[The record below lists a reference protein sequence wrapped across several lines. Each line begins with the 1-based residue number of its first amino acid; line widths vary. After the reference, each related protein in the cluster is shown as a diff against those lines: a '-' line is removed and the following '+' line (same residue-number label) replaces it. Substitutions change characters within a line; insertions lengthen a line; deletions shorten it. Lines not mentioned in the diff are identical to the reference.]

1 MPESPPLTAT
11 RFAVIR
17 RGNPRGVIRCATPR
31 AIPVAA
37 LVLAGLLVGCTE
49 ESADAPQPA
58 TPTAA
63 AQGGGL
69 TLEGVPALVAR
80 VEPSVVTVFT
90 DDGLGSGVV
99 AGDGEIVIT
108 NEHVVRGAD
117 QVELALADGER
128 LTARVLATDAYT
140 DLAVLEPERTDLPPA
155 QFRDELPQLGE
166 PVLAVGSPLGFHNSV
181 TLGIVSEVGREIP
194 GAAAQ
199 SPALVDLI
207 QTDAAI
213 SPGNSGGAL
222 VDAAGRVVGIN
233 DAYLPPETGAVSIGF
248 AIPSPTV
255 LDVVAD
261 LRDDGEV
268 THSFVGILPGQVT
281 PELAQALGLPV
292 EQGVL
297 VREVVPDG
305 PAAAAGLQPGDL
317 ITAFAGEPTDT
328 VEAFL
333 GALRGTQPG
342 DTVPVEYFRD
352 GEGQQADLT
361 VAGIER

>member
-1 MPESPPLTAT
+1 MPL
-11 RFAVIR
+11 
-17 RGNPRGVIRCATPR
+17 
-31 AIPVAA
+31 
-37 LVLAGLLVGCTE
+37 LAGVLLAGCIE
-49 ESADAPQPA
+49 DSEDSSDGSQPA
-58 TPTAA
+58 TPATTPA
-63 AQGGGL
+63 GGEL
-69 TLEGVPALVAR
+69 TLAGVPALVAR
-80 VEPSVVTVFT
+80 LEPSVVTVFT

-99 AGDGEIVIT
+99 AGEGDVVVT

-117 QVELALADGER
+117 QIELALADGER
-128 LTARVLATDAYT
+128 VAARVLATDAYT
-140 DLAVLEPERTDLPPA
+140 DLAVLEPERTDLPAA

-166 PVLAVGSPLGFHNSV
+166 PVLAVGSPLGFRNSV
-181 TLGIVSEVGREIP
+181 TLGIVSGVGREIP

-199 SPALVDLI
+199 APALVNLI

-222 VDAAGRVVGIN
+222 VDADGQVVGIN

-255 LDVVAD
+255 LDVMAD
-261 LRDDGEV
+261 LREDGEV
-268 THSFVGILPGQVT
+268 THSFAGILAGQVT

-305 PAAAAGLQPGDL
+305 PAAAAGLRPGDI
-317 ITAFAGEPTDT
+317 ITGFAGEPIDT

-333 GALRGTQPG
+333 GALRGTEPG
-342 DTVPVEYFRD
+342 DVVPVAYLRD
-352 GEGQQADLT
+352 GQEQQTDLT
-361 VAGIER
+361 VAAVER